1 MICMTVT
8 FTILPRY
15 EQAVIELMQQLL
27 HHAQNEQGV
36 LLAHI
41 YRSQREPYYFF
52 ACIQFTSQAAVDAHT
67 GSAYYGEYMMT
78 KLYGML
84 ESDGPTIEIY
94 EPIDAYKY

>member
-8 FTILPRY
+8 FTILPQH

-36 LLAHI
+36 LLAQI
-41 YRSQREPYYFF
+41 YRSQREPYHFF
-52 ACIQFTSQAAVDAHT
+52 ACIQFVSREAADAHT

-84 ESDGPTIEIY
+84 ESDGPTIELY
-94 EPIDAYKY
+94 KSIDER